1 MDAIFF
7 FPIAHM
13 DRQPINRYSNFK
25 GINSLET
32 IGSVAEYAYKLGILR
47 YPREPPLLTY
57 VISPVK
63 LFAGIL
69 PPPALRHDRVA

>member
-1 MDAIFF
+1 
-7 FPIAHM
+7 M

-63 LFAGIL
+63 LFAGSL
-69 PPPALRHDRVA
+69 PPPALRRGRMV

>member
-47 YPREPPLLTY
+47 YPREPLLLTY
-57 VISPVK
+57 VISLTKP
-63 LFAGIL
+63 FAGNL
-69 PPPALRHDRVA
+69 PPPALRHGRVA

>member
-13 DRQPINRYSNFK
+13 DRQPINGYSNFK

-47 YPREPPLLTY
+47 YPRGPPLLTY

-69 PPPALRHDRVA
+69 PPPALRRGRMV

>member
-1 MDAIFF
+1 MEAIFF

-47 YPREPPLLTY
+47 YPRELLLLTY

-63 LFAGIL
+63 LFAGSL
-69 PPPALRHDRVA
+69 PPPALRHGRVA

>member
-1 MDAIFF
+1 
-7 FPIAHM
+7 M

-32 IGSVAEYAYKLGILR
+32 IGSVAEYAYKLEILR

-57 VISPVK
+57 VISPTK
-63 LFAGIL
+63 PFAGNL
-69 PPPALRHDRVA
+69 PPPPLRRGRMV

>member
-47 YPREPPLLTY
+47 YPRELSLLTY

-63 LFAGIL
+63 PFAGSL
-69 PPPALRHDRVA
+69 PPPPFRCGRVV

>member
-47 YPREPPLLTY
+47 YPRELLLLTY

-63 LFAGIL
+63 LFAGSL
-69 PPPALRHDRVA
+69 PPPALRHGRVA